1 MSARAYLPADY
12 SNAVVDALEELR
24 AIVLRRERQA
34 LVIATDPLVSG
45 NLYQYHAAVASA
57 QSYRAVLDDIA
68 MAIAKEQGR

>member
-34 LVIATDPLVSG
+34 LVIA
-45 NLYQYHAAVASA
+45 SA